1 MFKEILVL
9 FINKETFLTNL
20 LNRLGQSCSKLRVE
34 VEFILIKF
42 KSSDKVDNSLNLY
55 APREAELP
63 ALTRI
68 LKLARAF
75 GIAVGRLVLTLVTTI
90 FVIII
95 FVLICK
101 NT

>member
-34 VEFILIKF
+34 VEFILIKV
-42 KSSDKVDNSLNLY
+42 KSSDKVDNSLNLC

-63 ALTRI
+63 TLTQFP
-68 LKLARAF
+68 KLARAF
-75 GIAVGRLVLTLVTTI
+75 GIAVGRLVLTLATTI
-90 FVIII
+90 SVIII